1 VVYLLYKWIGDIS
14 LSLEHILLF
23 FGWLWERICCSHLS
37 FLIGLCVIVFQK
49 SSPLCLLIMVLEISF
64 GLYDGISLTLN
75 GVSLLTLN
83 GQMGFYFAG
92 VLSSQ
97 YAIRLQAVNNRLAY
111 KLRTLYGRSVLA
123 CVFEKLNYLSS
134 VWLVSCLDFVFCLAL
149 TLSIGL
155 TVTPL
160 IDVLMIKLNVTILK
174 VNQK

>member
-1 VVYLLYKWIGDIS
+1 
-14 LSLEHILLF
+14 
-23 FGWLWERICCSHLS
+23 
-37 FLIGLCVIVFQK
+37 
-49 SSPLCLLIMVLEISF
+49 MVLEISF

-97 YAIRLQAVNNRLAY
+97 YAIRLKAVNNRVAY

-134 VWLVSCLDFVFCLAL
+134 V
-149 TLSIGL
+149 
-155 TVTPL
+155 
-160 IDVLMIKLNVTILK
+160 
-174 VNQK
+174 